1 LLIKIEGIMLKKT
14 VVGITQRVDKVEPY
28 NEWRDALDQR
38 LVDWVIHAGFL
49 PVPIPNSLVDLTSI
63 YSYQPILDNW
73 LNRVK
78 IDAIL
83 LSGGNDIG
91 NIEQRDLTEKYILSW
106 AEKNK
111 KAVLGICRG
120 MQMIGIYMGDSLIEV
135 DGHVKANHT
144 LQIKSRDTQTL
155 PETVNSYHNLAL
167 EGCTNT
173 FEILAESEDDNIE
186 AIKHKTLPWEGW
198 MWHPERE
205 KKFAERDQNRF
216 KKLMNSGK

>member
-1 LLIKIEGIMLKKT
+1 MLKKT

-205 KKFAERDQNRF
+205 EKFAERDQNRF